1 MELAGPI
8 RAAVSVFTQPGFLY
22 TVGALAL
29 VAALTIAWRR
39 RVERPGRASR
49 LAHLADNWQL
59 LLLSSTAFI
68 LSCASG
74 WTTWDGMRNFTGEPI
89 LSAMVT
95 FGIQGVMLIVA
106 WLIGESFATGMSQR
120 IDRDTGRPMSD
131 ATLKA
136 ALGLILGGIAIG
148 ALSLAFFYFRTGVSG
163 SKVATASAALA
174 FVLAALGALIIA
186 ARAPTMR
193 SYFDATRVIVRTGV
207 LWVMFLACMA
217 TSVFFS
223 FDSLFTAIFP
233 QSERVRAAEL
243 RAQNQV
249 AGIVADIGTMISE
262 RQVAEAERLFDTEG
276 WRAYEGQ
283 LVSLARNAQSAQGE
297 IERYFVEQMEGRRRA
312 IAEQTERIAGSER
325 GQTGLLRKR
334 DEIEVEKTR
343 LEQQLPSLQSALDK
357 AQADLADVQGK
368 IAAKK
373 IEANAES
380 GGVEGTG
387 KVGRGPMY
395 RQRMDELDL
404 LQRTLATAT
413 EPRFKD
419 AQKARD
425 QASARLVSINRE
437 LATIN
442 GEVAK
447 YKGEQQTAES
457 RIKAAQ
463 ETLTQDDGPKLDP
476 ARILPAFER
485 ARAEFRQAPRV
496 EKLAELQRMC
506 AGMLTAMS
514 STPTTKERVRGV
526 DCDPKQASEAA
537 ARVFALN
544 AGFVAFEKNC
554 AGGERLAEQKTAD
567 ALFGFARRCAQD
579 SGLAG
584 RDTDELRTK
593 INSVELNRDDKAHRF
608 VVTWNAFLDGNR
620 LAYLALAIAI
630 AIDSL
635 VFMSG
640 LFGAN
645 AVRSPLSDVPT
656 SKARSARQLEATINA
671 ALGARPFENAS
682 SVLDAMKPMTNVDGY
697 SSFID
702 LGEFDRGR
710 ADVVRRVL
718 NAGADLGA
726 VEHVGPGD
734 TYRIRG
740 ELREYLSTVCDR
752 HMKADDSFVQRAK
765 LETIVRVSLSPHTR
779 EHADIVL
786 HHMHP
791 YAGQAKFTSEVDAAG
806 ITDAYE
812 ARVVRKA
819 LNAAATQGAV
829 SAEGKTR
836 DRYLITPAFYET
848 LAHIY
853 AGDPPSQTYLSDRQ
867 LFIDHRGVI
876 PGGALGTHAAAL
888 PRGAQSDPRQQISY
902 SAPVH
907 PPAAPPR
914 QAANDPGLSYVVRE
928 HYARELSLDTDY
940 LDRIIAAAAVA
951 DAAQLNRALDGALK
965 RDAELRRRMTEAAK
979 SFSDLIDIA
988 LDTFPDQLLR
998 DPANMRDAND
1008 LAQLL
1013 KRHAGLRLLMPLG
1026 AYETLL
1032 GMMQDEMAA
1041 DDAGGRLDRFKQ
1053 RKLQIVA
1060 RHLAEI
1066 RIADRTTRGGW
1077 DRVAA
1082 SLQRFDSDLAELAG
1096 ADQRPSQ
1103 LN

>member
-1 MELAGPI
+1 
-8 RAAVSVFTQPGFLY
+8 VFTQPGFLY
-22 TVGALAL
+22 TLGALAF
-29 VAALTIAWRR
+29 VAALVIAWRR
-39 RVERPGRASR
+39 KAEKPGRASR
-49 LAHLADNWQL
+49 LAHVADNWQL

-120 IDRDTGRPMSD
+120 VDRETGRPISD
-131 ATLKA
+131 VTLKA
-136 ALGLILGGIAIG
+136 ALALVMGGILIG
-148 ALSLAFFYFRTGVSG
+148 GVSLGFFYFRAGISS
-163 SKVATASAALA
+163 SKIATASAVLA
-174 FVLAALGALIIA
+174 FVLAAIGALMIA

-262 RQVAEAERLFDTEG
+262 RQVSEAERLFETEG
-276 WRAYEGQ
+276 WRAYESQ
-283 LVSLARNAQSAQGE
+283 LVNLARQAGAAQGE
-297 IERYFVEQMEGRRRA
+297 IERYFVEQIEGRRRA
-312 IAEQTERIAGSER
+312 IAEQTERIAGAER
-325 GQTGLLRKR
+325 SQTALLRKR
-334 DEIEVEKTR
+334 DEIEAEKVR
-343 LEQQLPSLQSALDK
+343 LEAQLPGLQSALDK
-357 AQADLADVQGK
+357 AQADFTDVQQK
-368 IAAKK
+368 IAAKR

-387 KVGRGPMY
+387 RVGRGPAY
-395 RQRMDELDL
+395 RQRMEELDF
-404 LQRTLATAT
+404 LQRTLSTAT
-413 EPRFKD
+413 EPRLKD
-419 AQKARD
+419 AQKVRD
-425 QASARLVSINRE
+425 QASARIVSINRE

-447 YKGEQQTAES
+447 YKGESQTAES

-463 ETLTQDDGPKLDP
+463 DALTQDDGPKLDP

-485 ARAEFRQAPRV
+485 ARAEFRQTPRV
-496 EKLAELQRMC
+496 EKLAELQRLC

-514 STPTTKERVRGV
+514 STPATKERVRGI
-526 DCDPKQASEAA
+526 DCDPKQASESA

-544 AGFVAFEKNC
+544 AGVVAYMKNC
-554 AGGERLAEQKTAD
+554 AGGERLAEHKSAD

-682 SVLDAMKPMTNVDGY
+682 SVLDAMKPMTNTDGF

-702 LGEFDRGR
+702 LGDLERGR

-718 NAGADLGA
+718 NAGSDLGA

-740 ELREYLSTVCDR
+740 ELREYLSHVCDR
-752 HMKADDSFVQRAK
+752 HMKADDSFVTRAK
-765 LETIVRVSLSPHTR
+765 LETIVRVALAPHPR

-791 YAGQAKFTSEVDAAG
+791 LAGLAKFTSAVDVA
-806 ITDAYE
+806 TVSDAYE

-819 LNAAATQGAV
+819 LNAAATQNAV
-829 SAEGKTR
+829 AVDTKTR
-836 DRYLITPAFYET
+836 DRYLITPDFYET

-853 AGDPPSQTYLSDRQ
+853 AGDPPSTRYLTDRH
-867 LFIDHRGVI
+867 LFVEHHGVI
-876 PGGALGTHAAAL
+876 PGGALGTQSAAL
-888 PRGAQSDPRQQISY
+888 PRSAQADPRQQIGY
-902 SAPVH
+902 VAPVQ
-907 PPAAPPR
+907 PTVTPR
-914 QAANDPGLSYVVRE
+914 EPANDPGLSYLVRD
-928 HYARELSLDTDY
+928 HFARELGLDIDY
-940 LDRIIAAAAVA
+940 LDRIVAAAQVVELS
-951 DAAQLNRALDGALK
+951 QLNRALDGALK
-965 RDAELRRRMTEAAK
+965 RDIELRRRMTEVAK
-979 SFSDLIDIA
+979 SFSDLIDVG
-988 LDTFPDQLLR
+988 LDTFPDELLR
-998 DPANMRDAND
+998 DPSNMRDAND

-1013 KRHAGLRLLMPLG
+1013 KRHAGVRLLMPLG

-1032 GMMQDEMAA
+1032 GTMQDELAH
-1041 DDAGGRLDRFKQ
+1041 DDAAGRLDRVKQ
-1053 RKLQIVA
+1053 RKLQLVA
-1060 RHLAEI
+1060 RHLADV
-1066 RIADRTTRGGW
+1066 RNADRMTRSGW
-1077 DRVAA
+1077 DKVTA
-1082 SLQRFDSDLAELAG
+1082 SLQRFDAELAELAG
-1096 ADQRPSQ
+1096 TDQRPSQ